1 MSKVA
6 YGVYT
11 YTINVSPSSK
21 VGVAEFNGTKI
32 SIPKSPAALDRTDP
46 KVFYFKNLKNETRI
60 LVFETKYVNKS
71 AVNGVVSVYDEELN
85 QIVGPTETDKL
96 VNLYAITD
104 SVDLGDQ
111 YDYIYGI
118 DYDNHKIVRIK
129 ICAGSTLEFGT
140 EYNDFKPTAGKGYG
154 VDVITDGTS
163 VYGLFVSAKD
173 VWKGDYDSYSLI
185 RLDKNLGNAVRLDV
199 SGEKN
204 PFSIDL
210 YNNELYVT
218 LVGGMQK
225 YGSTN
230 GANSKIQKVSAAFTA
245 ASKMKTL
252 LVGGDTAVLGDF
264 RALSIT
270 AAGEAYIMTGRLE
283 SDAATFSGAV
293 YYVAAGKLA
302 NAAGGKITSI
312 VDTENNPPHKFD
324 KAPGWQWGLF
334 YSAADKALW
343 AAQGDAIGVYKCV
356 KQSVKLKSAADIT
369 ALAGSDKYHLNSVA
383 LLTAAGTVKG
393 YTAPE
398 FASVSA
404 EARLAKERLLKLF
417 AEQEK

>member
-302 NAAGGKITSI
+302 NAAGGKVTSI
-312 VDTENNPPHKFD
+312 ANTQKICEFNKE
-324 KAPGWQWGLF
+324 AGWQWGLF
-334 YSAADKALW
+334 YSSADKALW
-343 AAQGDAIGVYKCV
+343 TAQGDRIGAYKGVNGIV
-356 KQSVKLKSAADIT
+356 KAQDVASIT
-369 ALAGSDKYHLNSVA
+369 TLSGNANYHLNSVA

-404 EARLAKERLLKLF
+404 EARLAKEQLLKQF
-417 AEQEK
+417 EEKKN